1 MCEDCESEIPSQASY
16 AEKRK
21 LIRARWQ
28 PKRPGRDFVAEPV
41 SARPQR
47 AGDLDLPDEPRSASR
62 ASRQS

>member
-1 MCEDCESEIPSQASY
+1 MCEDCESEIVPHASY

-21 LIRARWQ
+21 LIRARW
-28 PKRPGRDFVAEPV
+28 RPANRRDFTAEPV

-47 AGDLDLPDEPRSASR
+47 AGDLDFPDEPRSMSR